1 MLNIIDP
8 GQTVRFNTSIYKD
21 GELVRTGILP
31 DGSCFL
37 HAILYA
43 TSAKYRN
50 SSESKKRTI
59 VSEFR
64 NTLGDALTKDQWLLL
79 SDGELSKMSY
89 AVHFRRLIDSL
100 YEDKQDDIT
109 QFILN
114 VMKKEE
120 IETMFESSL
129 KYKDLYF
136 GSSKLVNG
144 IVNLFEKRLKHIKQF
159 ESKIVALSK
168 RVKDTFDDIIQKAV
182 DEALAEYKTILSNPS
197 EWLGEEHIELIS
209 VIFNY
214 NIYFFDGNT
223 KEPYTFGKNRHHPY
237 DKNIVLLWV
246 DESHFEVIGKVK
258 DKKIM
263 RLLNNDDNLIQA
275 IQYFFS

>member
-21 GELVRTGILP
+21 ADLVRTGILP

-50 SSESKKRTI
+50 STEGRKRTI

-89 AVHFRRLIDSL
+89 AVQFRRLLDDL
-100 YEDKQDDIT
+100 YNNKQDDVLN
-109 QFILN
+109 FILS
-114 VMKKEE
+114 VLKKEE

-144 IVNLFEKRLKHIKQF
+144 LVNLFEKRLKHVKQF
-159 ESKIVALSK
+159 ESKITALMN
-168 RVKDTFDDIIQKAV
+168 RIKDTFDNIIQEAV
-182 DEALAEYKTILSNPS
+182 DSALNEYKNTLSNPS
-197 EWLGEEHIELIS
+197 EWLGIEHIELLS

-223 KEPYTFGKNRHHPY
+223 KEPYTLGKNKNYPY
-237 DKNIVLLWV
+237 DKNIILLWV
-246 DESHFEVIGKVK
+246 DESHFEVIGKVN

-263 RLLNNDDNLIQA
+263 RLLNNNDDLIQA
-275 IQYFFS
+275 IQYYFK